1 MDDKTVKK
9 ETETT
14 SKTKTGTE
22 IRMEIEKKVLA
33 RIAAEL
39 NLELRYIIPVVALLD
54 EGNTIPFIARYRKEI
69 SGGMTDEQLRLLTE
83 KLTLHRN
90 LENRREDICRLL
102 AEQGV
107 LTPEIETTVQNAGNI
122 TALEDIYRPFR
133 PRKRTR
139 ATVAREKGLEPLA
152 HFILAGEKNPEQAA
166 TDYVNPEKEV
176 HTPEEAL
183 NGARDIIAETISD
196 EPKLRPQLRS
206 LIITEGIIST
216 KARPEAEKTDEKGT
230 YAMYYDFQEPC
241 RKIQPHRILALNR
254 GEKENLLQVKIEI
267 PVEKVLPRIRKLYI
281 RSDHHSEAKSQLEEA
296 ITDSWKR
303 LLFPSL
309 EREIRNDLTQKAEE
323 QALKVFRENL
333 KSLLMIAPVR
343 GKRILAIDPGL
354 RTGCKV
360 ACVDETGKLLETA
373 IIFPTPPRNE
383 KEKAAGTVLELL
395 EKYNLNAIAIGNGTG
410 SRETEAFIAE
420 IIETKKADLE
430 YTVVNEAGASV
441 YSASKIGQAEF
452 PTLDVAERSAVSI
465 ARRLQDSMA
474 ELVKIDPRSIGVG
487 QYQHD
492 VNQKKLVE
500 TLDGVVES
508 SVNKVGVDLNT
519 ASPALLSYVAGINK
533 SVATNI
539 VTYREKEGP
548 FPSRAELK
556 KVPRLGPA
564 TFQQSA
570 GFLRIPGAKNYLD
583 RSAVHPESYATAQK
597 LMDITGI
604 APADLGK
611 KDLPLPLSRI
621 KELSRELQ
629 VGEPTLKDI
638 LAEFVKPGRDPRED
652 LPRPIFKKGI
662 LRLEDLKE
670 GMELRG
676 VIRNVVDFGAFVD
689 VGVHEDGLI
698 HISEL
703 SNSYVRH
710 PLDVVKV
717 GDIVNVK
724 VISLDPQKKRIS
736 LSLQHKGTQ
745 GRTQGRTQ
753 GDGPSVL

>member
-1 MDDKTVKK
+1 
-9 ETETT
+9 
-14 SKTKTGTE
+14 
-22 IRMEIEKKVLA
+22 MEIEKKVLA
-33 RIAAEL
+33 RVAAEL
-39 NLELRYIIPVVALLD
+39 NLELHHIIPVVTLLD

-107 LTPEIETTVQNAGNI
+107 LTPEIETTVQNAENI

-139 ATVAREKGLEPLA
+139 ATKAREKGLEPLA
-152 HFILAGEKNPEQAA
+152 QLILAGEKNPEQAA

-183 NGARDIIAETISD
+183 SGARDIIAETISD

-216 KARPEAEKTDEKGT
+216 KARPEAEKTDAKGT
-230 YAMYYDFQEPC
+230 YAMYYDFREPC

-254 GEKENLLQVKIEI
+254 GEKEDLLQVKIEI
-267 PVEKVLPRIRKLYI
+267 PVEKVLPHIRKFYI

-395 EKYNLNAIAIGNGTG
+395 EKHNLNAIAIGNGTG

-420 IIETKKADLE
+420 IIETKKPDLE

-492 VNQKKLVE
+492 VNQKKLAE

-539 VTYREKEGP
+539 VAYREKEGP
-548 FPSRAELK
+548 FQSRAELK

-564 TFQQSA
+564 TFQQCA

-604 APADLGK
+604 APTDLGK

-621 KELSRELQ
+621 KELSGELQ

-703 SNSYVRH
+703 SSSYVRH

-736 LSLQHKGTQ
+736 LSLKKATTQ
-745 GRTQGRTQ
+745 TTQ

>member
-1 MDDKTVKK
+1 
-9 ETETT
+9 
-14 SKTKTGTE
+14 
-22 IRMEIEKKVLA
+22 MEIEKKVLA
-33 RIAAEL
+33 RVAAEL
-39 NLELRYIIPVVALLD
+39 NLELHHIIPVVTLLD

-107 LTPEIETTVQNAGNI
+107 LTPEIETTVQNAENI

-139 ATVAREKGLEPLA
+139 ATKAREKGLEPLA
-152 HFILAGEKNPEQAA
+152 QLILAGEKNPEQAA

-183 NGARDIIAETISD
+183 SGARDIIAETISD

-216 KARPEAEKTDEKGT
+216 KARPEAEKTDAKGT
-230 YAMYYDFQEPC
+230 YAMYYDFREPC

-254 GEKENLLQVKIEI
+254 GEKKDLLQVKIEI
-267 PVEKVLPRIRKLYI
+267 PVEKVLPHIRKFYI

-395 EKYNLNAIAIGNGTG
+395 EKHNLNAIAIGNGTG

-420 IIETKKADLE
+420 IIETKKPDLE

-492 VNQKKLVE
+492 VNQKKLAE

-539 VTYREKEGP
+539 VAYREKEGP
-548 FPSRAELK
+548 FQSRAELK

-564 TFQQSA
+564 TFQQCA

-604 APADLGK
+604 APTDLGK

-621 KELSRELQ
+621 KELSGELQ

-703 SNSYVRH
+703 SSSYVRH

-736 LSLQHKGTQ
+736 LSLKKATTQ
-745 GRTQGRTQ
+745 TTQ